1 MWLDILSLSL
11 LAYAFITGYQKGI
24 IKTFSIWISAGIAFL
39 LTLIASP
46 YIFSFLEQSFH
57 GYDQSLDLIALISTF
72 IILLFF
78 VYKGCKKALGSED
91 ANSTF
96 SNKLSGALLFSTLM
110 VGSIVVLFTFMESA
124 HLLKDTTKQSSHSY
138 QYLKPIQDKT
148 YLLFSE
154 IKESAASVKGRS
166 KTSQP

>member
-11 LAYAFITGYQKGI
+11 LGYAFITGYQKGI

-46 YIFSFLEQSFH
+46 YIFAFLEQSFH
-57 GYDQSLDLIALISTF
+57 QYDQSLDLVALISTF
-72 IILLFF
+72 VVLLFL
-78 VYKGCKKALGSED
+78 VYKGCKKVLGSEE
-91 ANSTF
+91 ASSNF
-96 SNKLSGALLFSTLM
+96 SNQLSGALLFSTLM
-110 VGSIVVLFTFMESA
+110 IGSIVVLFAFMESA
-124 HLLKDTTKQSSHSY
+124 NLLTDTTKKQSHSY

-154 IKESAASVKGRS
+154 IKEGAASVKSRS
-166 KTSQP
+166 TDMQP